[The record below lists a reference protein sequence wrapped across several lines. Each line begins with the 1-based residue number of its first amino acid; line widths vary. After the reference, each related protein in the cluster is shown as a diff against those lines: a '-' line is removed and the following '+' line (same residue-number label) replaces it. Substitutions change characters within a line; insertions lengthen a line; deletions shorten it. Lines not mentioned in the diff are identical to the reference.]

1 MIRTLYAL
9 LFTLVVTAATLT
21 PGQGAAPSVQLP
33 GGRDDFVVAMGRL
46 APGTGNWTRLGT
58 YHFDPSGTVTA
69 QMYRWEQTRRPK
81 PARVP
86 VGATPDTRCAPGTR
100 DKPGSRPC
108 SVMTAAGFTGA
119 APEVRRGTFELRAG
133 AGSIVH
139 IAWTSRWKE
148 EWSVEPRRGL
158 ASLTFRNSGAA
169 THGYAYGSNAE
180 LSTRRA
186 MSSVHAYPQDLP
198 LDGWSWAGGDVT
210 RMKKGNFGQS
220 GYRACRNPSWCM
232 TRYQPSSTACGCRET
247 SIQYY
252 LARVSAHDRRDTWWH
267 WCTCLASA
275 HGALCHGG
283 NSHVKPLLQ
292 ILDDDGEFRGWVG
305 VEASFYPYD
314 SEAAARPQHM
324 LGVLRL
330 IERA

>member
-9 LFTLVVTAATLT
+9 LSALVMAAAALT
-21 PGQGAAPSVQLP
+21 PSQAAPSVQLP
-33 GGRDDFVVAMGRL
+33 GGRDNFVVAMGRL
-46 APGTGNWTRLGT
+46 APGTANWTLLGT

-69 QMYRWEQTRRPK
+69 RMYRWEQTRRPK

-100 DKPGSRPC
+100 NKPGSRPC
-108 SVMTAAGFTGA
+108 PVMTAARFTGA
-119 APEVRRGTFELRAG
+119 AHEVRQGTFELRP
-133 AGSIVH
+133 GSLLRIV
-139 IAWTSRWKE
+139 WTSRWTE
-148 EWSVEPRRGL
+148 EWSVEPQDGL
-158 ASLTFRNSGAA
+158 ARLTFRNSGSA
-169 THGYAYGSNAE
+169 THGYAYGSKAK

-186 MSSVHAYPQDLP
+186 MSTVHTYAKSLP
-198 LDGWSWAGGDVT
+198 LDGWGWAGGKVT
-210 RMKKGNFGQS
+210 RMKRGDFGQHH
-220 GYRACRNPSWCM
+220 YKACRNPSWCM
-232 TRYQPSSTACGCRET
+232 TRYQPSSTACNCRET

-275 HGALCHGG
+275 HGALCHSG

-292 ILDDDGEFRGWVG
+292 ILDDDGKFRGWVG
-305 VEASFYPYD
+305 VEASFYPD
-314 SEAAARPQHM
+314 GPEPKARPQHM
-324 LGVLRL
+324 LGVLRF

>member
-9 LFTLVVTAATLT
+9 LFALCVAAAALT
-21 PGQGAAPSVQLP
+21 SSQAAPSVQLP
-33 GGRDDFVVAMGRL
+33 GGRGNFVVAIGHL

-58 YHFDPSGTVTA
+58 YHFAPNGTVTA
-69 QMYRWEQTRRPK
+69 RMHRWEQTRRPQ

-86 VGATPDTRCAPGTR
+86 VGATPDADCAPGTR
-100 DKPGSRPC
+100 HRPGSRPC
-108 SVMTAAGFTGA
+108 PVMTAAGFTSA
-119 APEVRRGTFELRAG
+119 APETRRGTFEMLPGSVLR
-133 AGSIVH
+133 IV
-139 IAWTSRWKE
+139 WTSRWTE
-148 EWSVEPRRGL
+148 EWSVEPQPGL
-158 ASLTFRNSGAA
+158 ARLTFRTSGDA
-169 THGYAYGSNAE
+169 THGYAYGSKAK

-186 MSSVHAYPQDLP
+186 MSTVHAYPQDLP
-198 LDGWSWAGGDVT
+198 LDGWGWAHGKVT
-210 RMKKGNFGQS
+210 RMKKGDFGQHD
-220 GYRACRNPSWCM
+220 YRACRNPSWCM
-232 TRYQPSSTACGCRET
+232 TRYQPSSKACNCGKT

-275 HGALCHGG
+275 HGSLCHSG

-292 ILDDDGEFRGWVG
+292 VLDDDGDFRGWVG